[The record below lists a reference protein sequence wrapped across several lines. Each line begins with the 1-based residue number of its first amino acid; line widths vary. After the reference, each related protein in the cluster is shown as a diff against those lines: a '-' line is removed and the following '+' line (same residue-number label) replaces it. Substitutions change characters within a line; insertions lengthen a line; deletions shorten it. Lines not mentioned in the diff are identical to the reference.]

1 MILIWSMNQFLYEN
15 QCRLHGLHDGVKKIG
30 GQNVSEELLYYMSY
44 NLIMSVLRHNKE
56 TTLVKSL

>member
-1 MILIWSMNQFLYEN
+1 MNQFLYEN